1 MKTKLLELI
10 MMLSKYAFIGVVLQ
24 TLTFS
29 LLLASET
36 NAQKNQSVRE
46 VFIDIQLRNADV
58 FEAFRHIESQ
68 TNFKF
73 NYEKKDLKTSNHIS
87 IMGNKKSVADILM
100 DISKEANLK
109 FRQVNNN
116 INVNKLSG
124 DVTNESKIEIIIDDI
139 QITGKVTSSDDKE
152 GLPGVN
158 VIVKGTS
165 TGTVTDLEGNYN
177 LNAPEDGTLVFS
189 SVGYLSEEIQIG
201 SKSRIDLIMSPDIT
215 ALEEIVV
222 VGYGTVERRDVTGAI
237 GSIKSVD
244 ITRANPVQ
252 AAAALQGQI
261 AGVNINKMSNNPG
274 EGYTIDIRGL
284 SNFEGASESQ
294 PLVVIDGVIGADLNL
309 LNPNDIETMDVLK
322 DASST
327 AIYGSRGANGVIIIS
342 TKRGKSGIPKISYSG
357 YGGVKTMAHMPTF
370 QTAQEF
376 ARHTFELWPQETGNT
391 LPSSRQPTASELALV
406 ESGNSTDWVDLVTE
420 DAIQTSHNIGISG
433 GTEKT
438 TFDFSLGY
446 LNEGGNTIGTGF
458 ERYSVKAGL
467 ESQINKKVKVG
478 VTSFYTFSK
487 ADLGSLETL
496 RSALRARPTG
506 TNFTNDLQSNDA
518 AGDKDWNG
526 YALFMGINDN
536 QVINPVVEAQPE
548 NYQRESRTSALLANA
563 YIDYTPIKG
572 LSFRSSIS
580 TAIVNEQEGEF
591 RGTYTKS
598 QKTTRLPRASL
609 GTDNLSNYTWDNT
622 LTYKLNS
629 GNHNLTV
636 TGLGSIYEQRRQTSN
651 TAAQDLP
658 YNSLWYHL
666 GDGTV
671 TDWST
676 NLIEGALISYMGR
689 INYGFMDKYLITL
702 TGRSDGASQLSEG
715 NKWQFFP
722 SAAVA
727 WRLGDEEFIKSTN
740 LFSDLKLRVSYG
752 EVGNASNI
760 PPYRTQSTISQ
771 IPYEFGGSSANGYYI
786 NNLANKNLVWERS
799 KELNFGLNMGLFQ
812 NRVSAAIE
820 IYNRKTVDL
829 ILGDKLPL
837 STGFSDVVAN
847 VGEIQNSGVEIMLN
861 TVNFDK
867 PDFKWNTMIS
877 FTKNN
882 NEVTKLTGGLTEDI
896 GNNRFVGHAVN
907 ALYYYEPVGIWQL
920 DEEEEADSYGYLPG
934 QGKFIDQNND
944 GKITDAD
951 DRVIVGDESPSF
963 LLGMRNQL
971 NFKNFDFSF
980 FIYTRQGVQWRS
992 SYLTGTFGD
1001 TGNNRY
1007 NHDATLNYWSSENP
1021 SNDYFGFRGAGP
1033 ASSRNSFSVVKADF
1047 VRISDI
1053 TLGYTL
1059 PGSALDQI
1067 GFSNFRVYAQ
1077 ANNPFVFTKTPGF
1090 NPEYNGNVYTDGVSF
1105 STYLLGLNVS
1115 F

>member
-1 MKTKLLELI
+1 MKIKLLQLI
-10 MMLSKYAFIGVVLQ
+10 VMLSKYAFIGLFLQ
-24 TLTFS
+24 TLTFT

-36 NAQKNQSVRE
+36 NAQENKSVKE
-46 VFIDIQLRNADV
+46 VIIDLKVQNANIIET
-58 FEAFRHIESQ
+58 FHNIEAQ
-68 TNFKF
+68 TDFKF
-73 NYEKKDLKTSNHIS
+73 NYEKKDLKSVKNLS
-87 IMGNKKSVADILM
+87 INVSQQSVADILM
-100 DISKEANLK
+100 EISKEANLK
-109 FRQVNNN
+109 FRQVNRN
-116 INVNKLSG
+116 INVNRLS
-124 DVTNESKIEIIIDDI
+124 DNSKEESTIEIIIDDI
-139 QITGKVTSSDDKE
+139 EITGRVTDKDDGS

-158 VIVKGTS
+158 VVVKGTS
-165 TGTVTDLEGNYN
+165 LGTVTDLDGKYS
-177 LNAPEDGTLVFS
+177 LSAPEDGILAFS

-201 SKSRIDLIMSPDIT
+201 SRNIIDLAMSTDIT
-215 ALEEIVV
+215 SLEEIVV
-222 VGYGTVERRDVTGAI
+222 VGYGTVERRDVTGAV

-244 ITRANPVQ
+244 ITRSNPVQ
-252 AAAALQGQI
+252 TAAALQGQI
-261 AGVNINKMSNNPG
+261 AGVNINKLSNNPG
-274 EGYTIDIRGL
+274 EGYSIDIRGL
-284 SNFEGASESQ
+284 GNFSGESE
-294 PLVVIDGVIGADLNL
+294 PLVVIDGVIGADLNV
-309 LNPNDIETMDVLK
+309 LNPNDIETIDVLK

-327 AIYGSRGANGVIIIS
+327 AIYGSRGANGVIIIT
-342 TKRGKSGIPKISYSG
+342 TKRGKSGIPRISYSG
-357 YGGVKTMAHMPTF
+357 YVGVKEMAHMPTF

-376 ARHTFELWPQETGNT
+376 ANHVFELWPQETGNT
-391 LPSSRQPTASELALV
+391 LPSSRQPTSSETALV

-420 DAIQTSHNIGISG
+420 AAIQTGHNIGVSG

-467 ESQINKKVKVG
+467 ESQVHKKVKIG
-478 VTSFYTFSK
+478 ITSYYTYSK

-506 TNFTNDLQSNDA
+506 TVYTKDLQPNDA

-526 YALFMGINDN
+526 YSLFMGINDN

-548 NYQRESRTSALLANA
+548 NYQRESRTSAFLANT

-572 LSFRSSIS
+572 LSFRSAIS
-580 TAIVNEQEGEF
+580 TAIINGQEGEF

-598 QKTTRLPRASL
+598 QKTTRLPRANLS
-609 GTDNLSNYTWDNT
+609 TDNLSNYTWDNT
-622 LTYKLNS
+622 ITYKLNTA
-629 GNHNLTV
+629 NHNLTV
-636 TGLGSIYEQRRQTSN
+636 TGLASIFEQRNQTTN

-666 GDGTV
+666 GDGTA

-676 NLIEGALISYMGR
+676 NLVEGAIISYMGR

-702 TGRSDGASQLSEG
+702 TGRTDGASQLSEG

-722 SAAVA
+722 SVAVA
-727 WRLGDEEFIKSTN
+727 WRLGDEEFIKSIN
-740 LFSDLKLRVSYG
+740 LFSDLKLRASYG

-760 PPYRTQSTISQ
+760 PPYSTQSTITQ
-771 IPYEFGGSSANGYYI
+771 TPYEFGGSTANGYYI

-799 KELNFGLNMGLFQ
+799 KELNIGLNVGLLE
-812 NRVSAAIE
+812 NRISAAIE
-820 IYNRKTVDL
+820 IYNRTTVDL
-829 ILGDKLPL
+829 ILGDKLPP

-847 VGEIQNSGVEIMLN
+847 VGEIQNRGIELMLN

-867 PDFKWNTMIS
+867 NDFRWATMIS

-896 GNNRFVGHAVN
+896 GNNRFVGYPVN
-907 ALYYYEPVGIWQL
+907 ALYYYEKDGIWQL
-920 DEEEEADSYGYLPG
+920 DEEEEADGYGYLPG

-951 DRVIVGDESPSF
+951 DRVIVGDESPNF
-963 LLGMRNQL
+963 LLGMRNQV

-980 FIYTRQGVQWRS
+980 FIYARQGVEWVSR
-992 SYLTGTFGD
+992 YLTGTFGD

-1007 NHDATLNYWSSENP
+1007 NHDASLNYWTSENP

-1033 ASSRNSFSVVKADF
+1033 ASSRKSISVVKADF

-1059 PGSALDQI
+1059 PRTTLDRM
-1067 GFSNFRVYAQ
+1067 GFSNFRIYAQ
-1077 ANNPFVFTKTPGF
+1077 ANNPFVFTKTKGF

-1105 STYLLGLNVS
+1105 VTYLLGLNVS